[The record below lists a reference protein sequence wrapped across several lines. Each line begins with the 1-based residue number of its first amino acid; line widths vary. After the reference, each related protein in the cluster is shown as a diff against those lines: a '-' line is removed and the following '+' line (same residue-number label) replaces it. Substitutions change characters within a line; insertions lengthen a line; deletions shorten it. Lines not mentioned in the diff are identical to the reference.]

1 MSEKINISLI
11 AYEGEQNDTLK
22 DILSSVNGYLLRN
35 KGAVSDFNLV
45 KDIVD
50 RNIDKVDDE
59 ISNHLPTPLYLGLMG
74 TMLGI
79 VGGLIFMPEIAAEVP
94 KIAADAVNT
103 VSELNSG
110 LAENRQ
116 NIGDTG
122 SNDALGGIDALLNG
136 VKIAM
141 FASVSG
147 LALTI
152 LSNYFFF
159 RARKKVEQQ
168 KHDFFTFIQTR
179 LLPILS
185 KNTSSSIY
193 SLQTNLLKFN
203 RDFAANM
210 SNFSSTVNEVRLTF
224 DSQLQVVQEL
234 KRIDVANI
242 AKYNIDVMQQLQD
255 SFKKLKDL
263 SSYLDNM
270 NGFIGNTREL
280 NLAINQQLQKV
291 GEFSEIINR
300 FDSNAG
306 TISDNSTYL
315 KSHFK
320 NFDARE
326 QAIND
331 RIADFDSNTGKMI
344 DNLEKSFT
352 SRLQEFNDK
361 DVEISSGFEKLFD
374 DLKNKTREVFDDE
387 GGNIT
392 SIKKDVDKL
401 KNVSSELSSLNQKV
415 SNQDSTIRELLDIL
429 KDKPLQVKESKV
441 FTVSSIVLA
450 SVGTL
455 TFASIMYKLFFS

>member
-11 AYEGEQNDTLK
+11 DYDGKKNETLK

-59 ISNHLPTPLYLGLMG
+59 ISNNLPTPLYLGLMG

-79 VGGLIFMPEIAAEVP
+79 VGGLFFMP
-94 KIAADAVNT
+94 D
-103 VSELNSG
+103 VS
-110 LAENRQ
+110 
-116 NIGDTG
+116 G
-122 SNDALGGIDALLNG
+122 SETEGAIGGIDALLGG

-159 RARKKVEQQ
+159 KARKKVEHQ
-168 KHDFFTFIQTR
+168 KHDFFTFIQTQ

-203 RDFAANM
+203 KDFKDNM
-210 SNFSSTVNEVRLTF
+210 SNFSSTVNEVRQTF
-224 DSQLQVVQEL
+224 DSQLEVVQEL

-242 AKYNIDVMQQLQD
+242 AKYNIDVMQQLQN
-255 SFKKLKDL
+255 SFKKLQDL
-263 SSYLDNM
+263 ASYLDKM

-280 NLAINQQLQKV
+280 NLAINQQLEKV
-291 GEFSEIINR
+291 GELSTIINR
-300 FDSNAG
+300 FDTNAG
-306 TISDNSTYL
+306 TISDSSTYL

-320 NFDARE
+320 NFDVRE

-344 DNLEKSFT
+344 DNLETSFNR
-352 SRLQEFNDK
+352 RLKEFNDK
-361 DVEISSGFEKLFD
+361 DVEISSGFEKLFE
-374 DLKNKTREVFDDE
+374 DLRKKTREVFDDE
-387 GGNIT
+387 SGNIK
-392 SIKKDVDKL
+392 SIKSEVDNL
-401 KNVSSELSSLNQKV
+401 KGVSSELSGLNQKV
-415 SNQDSTIRELLDIL
+415 SQQDKTIRELLDIL
-429 KDKPLQVKESKV
+429 KDKPVQMKQPKMV
-441 FTVSSIVLA
+441 TTGTIVLA

-455 TFASIMYKLFFS
+455 TCLGILYKLFFN

>member
-1 MSEKINISLI
+1 MSERINISLVD
-11 AYEGEQNDTLK
+11 YNGEKNESLK
-22 DILSSVNGYLLRN
+22 DILNSINGYLLRN

-79 VGGLIFMPEIAAEVP
+79 VGGLFFMPEISAG
-94 KIAADAVNT
+94 AVNQISET
-103 VSELNSG
+103 VSGNGNNNE
-110 LAENRQ
+110 
-116 NIGDTG
+116 
-122 SNDALGGIDALLNG
+122 ALGGIDALLNG

-159 RARKKVEQQ
+159 KARREVEHQ
-168 KHDFFTFIQTR
+168 KHGFFTFIQTQ

-193 SLQTNLLKFN
+193 SLQANLLKFN
-203 RDFAANM
+203 RDFATNM
-210 SNFSSTVNEVRLTF
+210 NNFSSTVNEVRQTF

-242 AKYNIDVMQQLQD
+242 AKYNIDVMQQLQN
-255 SFKKLKDL
+255 SFKKLQDL
-263 SSYLDNM
+263 ASYLDNM
-270 NGFIGNTREL
+270 NGFIGSTREL

-291 GEFSEIINR
+291 GELSEIINR

-306 TISDNSTYL
+306 TISDSSTYL

-320 NFDARE
+320 NFDVRE

-331 RIADFDSNTGKMI
+331 RIAAFDTNTGKMV
-344 DNLEKSFT
+344 DNLETSFNK
-352 SRLQEFNDK
+352 RLQEFNDK
-361 DVEISSGFEKLFD
+361 DVEISSGFEKLFE
-374 DLKNKTREVFDDE
+374 DLRKKTREVFDDE
-387 GGNIT
+387 SSNIK
-392 SIKKDVDKL
+392 SIKKDVDNL
-401 KNVSSELSSLNQKV
+401 KGVSSELSGLNQKV
-415 SNQDSTIRELLDIL
+415 SKQDETIQDLLKILRDKPAQIQDSKLVTMG
-429 KDKPLQVKESKV
+429 
-441 FTVSSIVLA
+441 SIVLIV
-450 SVGTL
+450 VGTI
-455 TFASIMYKLFFS
+455 TCGAIIFKLFTI

>member
-11 AYEGEQNDTLK
+11 DYDGKKNETLK

-59 ISNHLPTPLYLGLMG
+59 ISNNLPTPLYLGLMG

-79 VGGLIFMPEIAAEVP
+79 VGGLFFMP
-94 KIAADAVNT
+94 D
-103 VSELNSG
+103 VS
-110 LAENRQ
+110 
-116 NIGDTG
+116 G
-122 SNDALGGIDALLNG
+122 SETEGAIGGIDALLGG

-159 RARKKVEQQ
+159 KARKKVEHQ
-168 KHDFFTFIQTR
+168 KHDFFTFIQTQ

-203 RDFAANM
+203 KDFKDNM
-210 SNFSSTVNEVRLTF
+210 SNFSSTVNEVRQTF
-224 DSQLQVVQEL
+224 DSQLEVVQEL

-242 AKYNIDVMQQLQD
+242 AKYNIDVMQQLQN
-255 SFKKLKDL
+255 SFKKLQDL
-263 SSYLDNM
+263 ASYLDKL

-280 NLAINQQLQKV
+280 NLAINQQLEKV
-291 GEFSEIINR
+291 GELSTIINR
-300 FDSNAG
+300 FDTNAG
-306 TISDNSTYL
+306 TISDSSTYL

-320 NFDARE
+320 NFDVRE

-344 DNLEKSFT
+344 DNLETSFNK
-352 SRLQEFNDK
+352 RLKEFNDK

-374 DLKNKTREVFDDE
+374 DLRKKTREVFDDE
-387 GGNIT
+387 SGNIK
-392 SIKKDVDKL
+392 SIKSDVDNL
-401 KNVSSELSSLNQKV
+401 KGVSSELSGLNQKV
-415 SNQDSTIRELLDIL
+415 SQQDKTIRELLDIL
-429 KDKPLQVKESKV
+429 KDKPVQMKQSKMV
-441 FTVSSIVLA
+441 TTGTIVLA

-455 TFASIMYKLFFS
+455 TCLGILYKLFFN

>member
-1 MSEKINISLI
+1 MTEKVNISLI
-11 AYEGEQNDTLK
+11 KYRGQQNDTLS
-22 DILSSVNGYLLRN
+22 DILNSVNGYLLRN

-59 ISNHLPTPLYLGLMG
+59 IGNNLPTPLYLGLMG

-79 VGGLIFMPEIAAEVP
+79 VGGLFFMPEISADALERAADILPGAAEN
-94 KIAADAVNT
+94 ASSA
-103 VSELNSG
+103 LNNASDNK
-110 LAENRQ
+110 E
-116 NIGDTG
+116 
-122 SNDALGGIDALLNG
+122 ALGGIDALLNG

-159 RARKKVEQQ
+159 RARRQVEHQ
-168 KHDFFTFIQTR
+168 KHGFFTFIQTR

-203 RDFAANM
+203 RDFTTNM
-210 SNFSSTVNEVRLTF
+210 NSFSSTVNEVRQTF

-242 AKYNIDVMQQLQD
+242 AKYNIDVMQQLQN
-255 SFKKLKDL
+255 SFKKLQDL
-263 SSYLDNM
+263 AAYLDNM

-291 GEFSEIINR
+291 GELSEIINR

-326 QAIND
+326 QIISD

-344 DNLEKSFT
+344 DNLEISFHK
-352 SRLQEFNDK
+352 RLQEFNDK

-374 DLKNKTREVFDDE
+374 DLRKKTREVFDDE
-387 GGNIT
+387 SSNIKA
-392 SIKKDVDKL
+392 IKKDVDNL
-401 KNVSSELSSLNQKV
+401 KNVSSELSGLNQKV
-415 SNQDSTIRELLDIL
+415 GQQDETIKELLNIL
-429 KDKPLQVKESKV
+429 RDKPAQIKESKLV
-441 FTVSSIVLA
+441 TIGSIVLA
-450 SVGTL
+450 VVGTI
-455 TFASIMYKLFFS
+455 TCGVILFKFFTL

>member
-1 MSEKINISLI
+1 MSERINISLVD
-11 AYEGEQNDTLK
+11 YNGKKNESLK
-22 DILSSVNGYLLRN
+22 DILNSINGYLLRN

-79 VGGLIFMPEIAAEVP
+79 VGGLFFMPEISAE
-94 KIAADAVNT
+94 AVSQISET
-103 VSELNSG
+103 VSGN
-110 LAENRQ
+110 
-116 NIGDTG
+116 GDVA
-122 SNDALGGIDALLNG
+122 NNNEALGGIDALLNG

-159 RARKKVEQQ
+159 KARREVEHQ
-168 KHDFFTFIQTR
+168 KHGFFTFIQTQ

-193 SLQTNLLKFN
+193 SLQANLLKFN
-203 RDFAANM
+203 RDFATNM
-210 SNFSSTVNEVRLTF
+210 NNFSSTVNEVRQTF

-242 AKYNIDVMQQLQD
+242 AKYNIDVMQQLQN
-255 SFKKLKDL
+255 SFKKLQDL
-263 SSYLDNM
+263 ASYLDNM
-270 NGFIGNTREL
+270 NGFIGSTREL

-291 GEFSEIINR
+291 GELSEIINR

-306 TISDNSTYL
+306 TISDSSTYL

-320 NFDARE
+320 NFDVRE

-331 RIADFDSNTGKMI
+331 RIAAFDTNTGKMV
-344 DNLEKSFT
+344 DNLETSFNK
-352 SRLQEFNDK
+352 RLQEFNDK
-361 DVEISSGFEKLFD
+361 DVEISSGFEKLFE
-374 DLKNKTREVFDDE
+374 DLRKKTSEVFDDE
-387 GGNIT
+387 SSNIK
-392 SIKKDVDKL
+392 SIKKDVDNL
-401 KNVSSELSSLNQKV
+401 KGVSSELSGLNQKV
-415 SNQDSTIRELLDIL
+415 SKQDETIQDLLKILRDKPAQIQDSKLVTMG
-429 KDKPLQVKESKV
+429 
-441 FTVSSIVLA
+441 SIVLIV
-450 SVGTL
+450 VGTI
-455 TFASIMYKLFFS
+455 TCGAIIFKLFTI

>member
-1 MSEKINISLI
+1 MSERINISLI
-11 AYEGEQNDTLK
+11 DYKGEKNETLK
-22 DILSSVNGYLLRN
+22 DILNSVNGYLLRN

-59 ISNHLPTPLYLGLMG
+59 ISNNLPTPLYLGLMG

-79 VGGLIFMPEIAAEVP
+79 VGGLFFMPE
-94 KIAADAVNT
+94 
-103 VSELNSG
+103 VSGGET
-110 LAENRQ
+110 ENA
-116 NIGDTG
+116 I
-122 SNDALGGIDALLNG
+122 GGIDALLGG

-159 RARKKVEQQ
+159 RARKIVEHQ

-193 SLQTNLLKFN
+193 SLQANLLKFN
-203 RDFAANM
+203 RDFTTNM
-210 SNFSSTVNEVRLTF
+210 NSFSSTVNEVRQTF

-242 AKYNIDVMQQLQD
+242 AKYNIDVMQQLQN
-255 SFKKLKDL
+255 SFKKLQDL
-263 SSYLDNM
+263 ASYLDNM

-280 NLAINQQLQKV
+280 NLAINQQLKKV
-291 GEFSEIINR
+291 GELSEIIQR

-306 TISDNSTYL
+306 TISDSSTYL

-326 QAIND
+326 QVIRD
-331 RIADFDSNTGKMI
+331 RIADFDSNTGKMV
-344 DNLEKSFT
+344 DNLETSF
-352 SRLQEFNDK
+352 SKRLQEFNDK
-361 DVEISSGFEKLFD
+361 DVEISSSFDKLFD
-374 DLKNKTREVFDDE
+374 DLRKKTREVFDDE
-387 GGNIT
+387 SSNIKA
-392 SIKKDVDKL
+392 IKKDVDNL
-401 KNVSSELSSLNQKV
+401 KGVSSELSGLNSKV
-415 SNQDSTIRELLDIL
+415 SKQDETIRELLDIL
-429 KDKPLQVKESKV
+429 KDKPVQMKQSKV
-441 FTVSSIVLA
+441 ITIGSIVLA
-450 SVGTL
+450 SVGTI
-455 TFASIMYKLFFS
+455 TCASILYKLFFS

>member
-1 MSEKINISLI
+1 MSDKINISLI
-11 AYEGEQNDTLK
+11 DYKGPKNNTLK
-22 DILSSVNGYLLRN
+22 DILNSVNGYLLRN

-59 ISNHLPTPLYLGLMG
+59 ISNNLATPLYLGLMG

-79 VGGLIFMPEIAAEVP
+79 VGGLFFMPEI
-94 KIAADAVNT
+94 
-103 VSELNSG
+103 S
-110 LAENRQ
+110 
-116 NIGDTG
+116 GDTASKVAQTVG
-122 SNDALGGIDALLNG
+122 EGNNNNDALGGIDALLNG

-159 RARKKVEQQ
+159 KARKKVEQQ

-185 KNTSSSIY
+185 KNTTSSIY

-203 RDFAANM
+203 SDFKTNM
-210 SNFSSTVNEVRLTF
+210 NAFSSTVNEVRETF
-224 DSQLQVVQEL
+224 DSQLEVVKEL

-242 AKYNIDVMQQLQD
+242 AKYNIDVMQQLQN
-255 SFKKLKDL
+255 SFKKLQDL
-263 SSYLDNM
+263 ATYLDKM

-280 NLAINQQLQKV
+280 NLAVNQQLQKV
-291 GEFSEIINR
+291 GELSSIIDR
-300 FDSNAG
+300 FDTNAG

-320 NFDARE
+320 NIDDRE

-344 DNLEKSFT
+344 DNLETSF
-352 SRLQEFNDK
+352 SKRLKEFNDK
-361 DVEISSGFEKLFD
+361 DVEISSGFEKLFE
-374 DLKNKTREVFDDE
+374 DLRNKTREVFDDE
-387 GGNIT
+387 SSNIKA
-392 SIKKDVDKL
+392 IKEDVNNL
-401 KNVSSELSSLNQKV
+401 KGISSELMGLNQKV
-415 SNQDSTIRELLDIL
+415 SKQDSTIRELLDIL
-429 KDKPLQVKESKV
+429 KDKPFQMKQPKIITIGSLVLV
-441 FTVSSIVLA
+441 SIVTITCGGIL
-450 SVGTL
+450 
-455 TFASIMYKLFFS
+455 YKLFFN

>member
-1 MSEKINISLI
+1 MSDKINISLI
-11 AYEGEQNDTLK
+11 DYKGPKNNTLK
-22 DILSSVNGYLLRN
+22 DILNSVNGYLLRN

-59 ISNHLPTPLYLGLMG
+59 ISNNLATPLYLGLMG

-79 VGGLIFMPEIAAEVP
+79 VGGLFFMPEI
-94 KIAADAVNT
+94 
-103 VSELNSG
+103 S
-110 LAENRQ
+110 
-116 NIGDTG
+116 GDTASKVAQTVG
-122 SNDALGGIDALLNG
+122 EGNNNNDALGGIDALLNG

-159 RARKKVEQQ
+159 KARKKVEQQ

-185 KNTSSSIY
+185 KNTTSSIY

-203 RDFAANM
+203 SDFKTNM
-210 SNFSSTVNEVRLTF
+210 NAFSSTVNEVRETF
-224 DSQLQVVQEL
+224 DSQLEVVKEL

-242 AKYNIDVMQQLQD
+242 AKYNIDVMQQLQN
-255 SFKKLKDL
+255 SFKKLQDL
-263 SSYLDNM
+263 ATYLDKM

-280 NLAINQQLQKV
+280 NLAVNQQLQKV
-291 GEFSEIINR
+291 GELSSIIDR
-300 FDSNAG
+300 FDTNAG

-320 NFDARE
+320 NIDDRE

-344 DNLEKSFT
+344 DNLETSF
-352 SRLQEFNDK
+352 SKRLKEFNDK
-361 DVEISSGFEKLFD
+361 DVEISSGFEKLFE
-374 DLKNKTREVFDDE
+374 DLRNKTREVFDDE
-387 GGNIT
+387 SSNIKA
-392 SIKKDVDKL
+392 IKEDVNNL
-401 KNVSSELSSLNQKV
+401 KGISSELMGLNQKV
-415 SNQDSTIRELLDIL
+415 SKQDSTIRELLDIL
-429 KDKPLQVKESKV
+429 KDKPFQMKQPKIITIGSVVLV
-441 FTVSSIVLA
+441 SIVTITCGGIL
-450 SVGTL
+450 
-455 TFASIMYKLFFS
+455 YKLFFN

>member
-1 MSEKINISLI
+1 MSDKINISLI
-11 AYEGEQNDTLK
+11 DYKGPKNNTLK
-22 DILSSVNGYLLRN
+22 DILNSVNGYLLRN

-59 ISNHLPTPLYLGLMG
+59 ISNNLATPLYLGLMG

-79 VGGLIFMPEIAAEVP
+79 VGGLFFMPEI
-94 KIAADAVNT
+94 
-103 VSELNSG
+103 S
-110 LAENRQ
+110 
-116 NIGDTG
+116 GDTASKVAETLSSNGESAKNLVEKG
-122 SNDALGGIDALLNG
+122 SNNEALGGIDALLNG

-159 RARKKVEQQ
+159 KARKKVEQQ

-185 KNTSSSIY
+185 KNTTSSIY

-203 RDFAANM
+203 SDFKTNM
-210 SNFSSTVNEVRLTF
+210 NAFSSTVNEVRETF
-224 DSQLQVVQEL
+224 DSQLEVVKEL

-242 AKYNIDVMQQLQD
+242 AKYNIDVMQQLQN
-255 SFKKLKDL
+255 SFKKLQDL
-263 SSYLDNM
+263 ATYLDKM

-280 NLAINQQLQKV
+280 NLAVNQQLQKV
-291 GEFSEIINR
+291 GELSSIIER
-300 FDSNAG
+300 FDTNAG

-320 NFDARE
+320 NIDDRE

-344 DNLEKSFT
+344 DNLETSF
-352 SRLQEFNDK
+352 SKRLKEFNDK
-361 DVEISSGFEKLFD
+361 DVEISSGFEKLFE
-374 DLKNKTREVFDDE
+374 DLRNKTREVFDDE
-387 GGNIT
+387 SSNIKA
-392 SIKKDVDKL
+392 IKEDVNNL
-401 KNVSSELSSLNQKV
+401 KGISSELTGLNQKV
-415 SNQDSTIRELLDIL
+415 SKQDSTIRELLDIL
-429 KDKPLQVKESKV
+429 KDKPFQMKQPKII
-441 FTVSSIVLA
+441 TIGSIVL
-450 SVGTL
+450 V
-455 TFASIMYKLFFS
+455 SIVTITCAGILYKLFFN

>member
-1 MSEKINISLI
+1 MTEKVNISLI
-11 AYEGEQNDTLK
+11 KYRGQQNDTLS
-22 DILSSVNGYLLRN
+22 DILNSVNGYLLRN

-59 ISNHLPTPLYLGLMG
+59 IGNNLPTPLYLGLMG

-79 VGGLIFMPEIAAEVP
+79 VGGLFFMPEISADAFERAADLLPGAAE
-94 KIAADAVNT
+94 D
-103 VSELNSG
+103 VSSALNNASDNK
-110 LAENRQ
+110 E
-116 NIGDTG
+116 
-122 SNDALGGIDALLNG
+122 ALGGIDALLNG

-159 RARKKVEQQ
+159 RARRQVEHQ
-168 KHDFFTFIQTR
+168 KHGFFTFIQTR

-203 RDFAANM
+203 RDFTTNM
-210 SNFSSTVNEVRLTF
+210 NSFSSTVNEVRQTF

-242 AKYNIDVMQQLQD
+242 AKYNIDVMQQLQN
-255 SFKKLKDL
+255 SFQKLQDL
-263 SSYLDNM
+263 ATYLDNM

-291 GEFSEIINR
+291 GELSEIINR

-320 NFDARE
+320 NFDTRE
-326 QAIND
+326 QIISD

-344 DNLEKSFT
+344 DNLEISFHK
-352 SRLQEFNDK
+352 RLQEFNDK

-374 DLKNKTREVFDDE
+374 DLRKKTREVFDDE
-387 GGNIT
+387 SSNIKA
-392 SIKKDVDKL
+392 IKKDVDNL
-401 KNVSSELSSLNQKV
+401 KNVSSELSGLNQKV
-415 SNQDSTIRELLDIL
+415 SQQDETIKELLNIL
-429 KDKPLQVKESKV
+429 RDKPAQIKESKLV
-441 FTVSSIVLA
+441 TVGSIVLA
-450 SVGTL
+450 VVGTI
-455 TFASIMYKLFFS
+455 TCGVILFKFFTL

>member
-1 MSEKINISLI
+1 MSDKINISLI
-11 AYEGEQNDTLK
+11 DYKGPKNNTLK
-22 DILSSVNGYLLRN
+22 DILNSVNGYLLRN

-59 ISNHLPTPLYLGLMG
+59 ISNNLATPLYLGLMG

-79 VGGLIFMPEIAAEVP
+79 VGGLFFMPEISGDAATKAAET
-94 KIAADAVNT
+94 AA
-103 VSELNSG
+103 E
-110 LAENRQ
+110 
-116 NIGDTG
+116 GD
-122 SNDALGGIDALLNG
+122 NEALGGINALLNG

-159 RARKKVEQQ
+159 KARKKVEQQ

-185 KNTSSSIY
+185 KNTTSSIY

-203 RDFAANM
+203 SDFKINM
-210 SNFSSTVNEVRLTF
+210 NAFSSTVNEVRETF
-224 DSQLQVVQEL
+224 DSQLEVVKEL

-242 AKYNIDVMQQLQD
+242 AKYNIDVMQQLQN
-255 SFKKLKDL
+255 SFKKLQDL
-263 SSYLDNM
+263 ATYLDKM

-280 NLAINQQLQKV
+280 NLAVNQQLQKV
-291 GEFSEIINR
+291 GELSSIIDR
-300 FDSNAG
+300 FDTNAG

-320 NFDARE
+320 NIDDRE
-326 QAIND
+326 QVIND

-344 DNLEKSFT
+344 DNLETSF
-352 SRLQEFNDK
+352 SKRLKEFNDK
-361 DVEISSGFEKLFD
+361 DVEISSGFEKLFE
-374 DLKNKTREVFDDE
+374 DLRNKTREVFDDE
-387 GGNIT
+387 SSNIKT
-392 SIKKDVDKL
+392 IKEDVNNL
-401 KNVSSELSSLNQKV
+401 KGISSELMGLNQKV
-415 SNQDSTIRELLDIL
+415 SKQDSTIRELLDIL
-429 KDKPLQVKESKV
+429 KDKPFQMKQPKIITIGSLVLV
-441 FTVSSIVLA
+441 SIVTITCGGIL
-450 SVGTL
+450 
-455 TFASIMYKLFFS
+455 YKLFFK

>member
-1 MSEKINISLI
+1 MSDKINISLI
-11 AYEGEQNDTLK
+11 DYKGPKNNTLK
-22 DILSSVNGYLLRN
+22 NILNSVNGYLLRN

-59 ISNHLPTPLYLGLMG
+59 ISNNLATPLYLGLMG

-79 VGGLIFMPEIAAEVP
+79 VGGLFFMPEISGDAASKV
-94 KIAADAVNT
+94 
-103 VSELNSG
+103 
-110 LAENRQ
+110 AETLGEGN
-116 NIGDTG
+116 N
-122 SNDALGGIDALLNG
+122 NNNEALGGIDALLNG

-159 RARKKVEQQ
+159 KARKKVEQQ

-185 KNTSSSIY
+185 KNTTSSIY

-203 RDFAANM
+203 SDFKTNM
-210 SNFSSTVNEVRLTF
+210 NAFSSTVNEVRETF
-224 DSQLQVVQEL
+224 DSQLEVVKEL

-242 AKYNIDVMQQLQD
+242 AKYNIDVMQQLQN
-255 SFKKLKDL
+255 SFKKLQDL
-263 SSYLDNM
+263 ATYLDKM

-280 NLAINQQLQKV
+280 NLAVNQQLQKV
-291 GEFSEIINR
+291 GELSSIIER
-300 FDSNAG
+300 FDTNAG

-320 NFDARE
+320 NIDNRE

-344 DNLEKSFT
+344 DNLETSF
-352 SRLQEFNDK
+352 SKRLKEFNDK
-361 DVEISSGFEKLFD
+361 DVDISSGFEKLFE
-374 DLKNKTREVFDDE
+374 DLRNKTREVFDDE
-387 GGNIT
+387 SSNIKA
-392 SIKKDVDKL
+392 IKEDVNNL
-401 KNVSSELSSLNQKV
+401 KGISSELMGLNQKV
-415 SNQDSTIRELLDIL
+415 SKQDSTIRELLDIL
-429 KDKPLQVKESKV
+429 KNKPFQMKQPKII
-441 FTVSSIVLA
+441 TIGSIVL
-450 SVGTL
+450 V
-455 TFASIMYKLFFS
+455 SIVTITCGGILYKLFFN

>member
-1 MSEKINISLI
+1 MSDKVNISLI
-11 AYEGEQNDTLK
+11 DYDGKKNETLK
-22 DILSSVNGYLLRN
+22 DILNSVNGYLLRN

-59 ISNHLPTPLYLGLMG
+59 ISNNLPTPLYLGLMG

-79 VGGLIFMPEIAAEVP
+79 VGGLFFMP
-94 KIAADAVNT
+94 D
-103 VSELNSG
+103 VS
-110 LAENRQ
+110 
-116 NIGDTG
+116 G
-122 SNDALGGIDALLNG
+122 SETEGAIGGIDALLGG

-159 RARKKVEQQ
+159 KARKKVEHQ
-168 KHDFFTFIQTR
+168 KHDFFTFIQTQ

-203 RDFAANM
+203 KDFKDNM
-210 SNFSSTVNEVRLTF
+210 SNFSSTVNEVRQTF
-224 DSQLQVVQEL
+224 DSQLEVVQEL

-242 AKYNIDVMQQLQD
+242 AKYNIDVMQQLQN
-255 SFKKLKDL
+255 SFKKLQDL
-263 SSYLDNM
+263 ASYLDNL

-280 NLAINQQLQKV
+280 NLAINQQLEKV
-291 GEFSEIINR
+291 GELSNIINR
-300 FDSNAG
+300 FDTNAG
-306 TISDNSTYL
+306 TISESSTYL

-320 NFDARE
+320 NFDVRE

-344 DNLEKSFT
+344 DNLETSF
-352 SRLQEFNDK
+352 SKRLKDFNDK

-374 DLKNKTREVFDDE
+374 DLRKKTREVFDDE
-387 GGNIT
+387 SGNIK
-392 SIKKDVDKL
+392 SIKSDVDNL
-401 KNVSSELSSLNQKV
+401 KGVSSELSGLNQKV
-415 SNQDSTIRELLDIL
+415 TEQDKTIRDLLDIL
-429 KDKPLQVKESKV
+429 KDKPVQMKQSKMV
-441 FTVSSIVLA
+441 TAGTIVLA

-455 TFASIMYKLFFS
+455 TCLGILYKLFFN

>member
-1 MSEKINISLI
+1 MSERINISLVD
-11 AYEGEQNDTLK
+11 YKGEKNETLK

-59 ISNHLPTPLYLGLMG
+59 IGNHLPTPLYLGLMG

-79 VGGLIFMPEIAAEVP
+79 VGGLLFMPEISAEAVSQISEAVSGNAEV
-94 KIAADAVNT
+94 ANT
-103 VSELNSG
+103 VT
-110 LAENRQ
+110 ENGT
-116 NIGDTG
+116 N
-122 SNDALGGIDALLNG
+122 NEALGGIDALLNG

-147 LALTI
+147 LAFTI
-152 LSNYFFF
+152 LSNFYFFK
-159 RARKKVEQQ
+159 ARKEVEHQ
-168 KHDFFTFIQTR
+168 KHGFFTFIQTE

-203 RDFAANM
+203 RDFTTNM
-210 SNFSSTVNEVRLTF
+210 NSFSSTVNEVRQTF

-242 AKYNIDVMQQLQD
+242 AKYNIDVMQQLKS
-255 SFKKLKDL
+255 SFKKLQDL
-263 SSYLDNM
+263 AAYLDNM

-291 GEFSEIINR
+291 GELSEIINR

-326 QAIND
+326 QVISD

-344 DNLEKSFT
+344 DNLEISFNK
-352 SRLQEFNDK
+352 RLQEFNDK
-361 DVEISSGFEKLFD
+361 DVEISSGFEKLFE
-374 DLKNKTREVFDDE
+374 DLRKKTREVFDDE
-387 GGNIT
+387 SSNIKA
-392 SIKKDVDKL
+392 IKRDVDNL
-401 KNVSSELSSLNQKV
+401 KNVSSELSGLNQKV
-415 SNQDSTIRELLDIL
+415 TQQDETIKELLNIL
-429 KDKPLQVKESKV
+429 RDKPAQIQESKLV
-441 FTVSSIVLA
+441 TVGSIVLA
-450 SVGTL
+450 VVGTI
-455 TFASIMYKLFFS
+455 TCGVILFKFFTI